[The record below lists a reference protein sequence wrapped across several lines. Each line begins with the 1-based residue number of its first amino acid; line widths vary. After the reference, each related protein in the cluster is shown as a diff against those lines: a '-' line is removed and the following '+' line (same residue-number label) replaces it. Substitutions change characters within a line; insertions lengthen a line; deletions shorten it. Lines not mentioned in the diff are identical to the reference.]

1 MRLAA
6 YMLRRL
12 GAGLITLLAV
22 IALTFVVFWALPT
35 KPAAYVYPDAQ
46 TLNSAQVA
54 HANHLLGLDR
64 SKLVQY
70 GDYVSHL
77 LRGDL
82 GRQWGGTKLIEDRQ
96 LSQRP
101 IGPVLYADLRITLSI
116 ILGGAFLVLLLAI
129 PFGAFA
135 GSRVGTWSDRTISL
149 VALIG
154 ICLHPM
160 VVGLILEGTFGH
172 LRTFRIAGY
181 CPLRPGEG
189 ALCGGLSD
197 WTTHLVLP
205 WVTFALLFLAL
216 YTRMIRL
223 SVAETIHED
232 FVRTAR
238 AKGAGETRVLA
249 HHVLPSASLRVLTM
263 IGMEIGTAIGIAVY
277 IEAAFGIRGLGR
289 LAVTAMGGA
298 NRTLDLPLLLAVVSV
313 ITVLVI
319 VGNLIVDL
327 IYALLDPRAGSR
339 EPRPRPRA
347 KSVAGGVF

>member
-1 MRLAA
+1 VNRLVA
-6 YMLRRL
+6 YMARRL
-12 GAGLITLLAV
+12 VAGLFTLFTV
-22 IALTFVVFWALPT
+22 VALTFAIYWALPT
-35 KPAAYVYPDAQ
+35 QPANFVYPDAPSLSDQ
-46 TLNSAQVA
+46 QIA

-64 SKLVQY
+64 PKVVQY
-70 GDYVSHL
+70 FDYLSHL

-82 GRQWGGTKLIEDRQ
+82 GHQWAGTKLIGTSE

-101 IGPVLYADLRITLSI
+101 IGTVLYPDLRITLSI
-116 ILGGAFLVLLLAI
+116 IIGGSLLVLLLAI
-129 PFGAFA
+129 PFGTFA
-135 GSRVGTWSDRTISL
+135 GSRVGSWTDRTISL

-154 ICLHPM
+154 ICTHPM

-172 LRTFRIAGY
+172 LRTFRVAGY
-181 CPLRPGEG
+181 CPLVPGRG
-189 ALCGGLSD
+189 ALCGGVTD
-197 WTTHLVLP
+197 WTTHLILP

-223 SVAETIHED
+223 SVAETLHED

-249 HHVLPSASLRVLTM
+249 FHVLPSASLRILTM
-263 IGMEIGTAIGIAVY
+263 VGMEIGTAIGVAIF

-289 LAVTAMGGA
+289 LAVVAMGSA
-298 NRTLDLPLLLAVVSV
+298 NRSLDLPLVLAVVSV
-313 ITVLVI
+313 ITVIVV

-327 IYALLDPRAGSR
+327 LYAVLDPRAGR
-339 EPRPRPRA
+339 ETVRTRT